1 MLTSM
6 PTGIHLKNG
15 IYSLRFAFENNPSKR
30 GFIRKISDLG
40 ISWYYSKIHSFSHV
54 SLFN

>member
-15 IYSLRFAFENNPSKR
+15 IYSLGFAFENNPSKR